1 MKIRDIISEKID
13 QDEANQV
20 LQSLIAAGDPTARY
34 FQITR
39 YQTVHTTI
47 DSAQRAAERMY
58 HRDRDA
64 ELARRQDREEKR
76 KDSDTQPDQEPKR
89 LPRDDDSRIGR
100 SGKKWGNQYYS
111 SGSRSKIGSI
121 AKDIVAGSPKAAY
134 NAGKQLGGVIPFDNQ
149 INRGG
154 FKGSR

>member
-1 MKIRDIISEKID
+1 MKISDIIVEEIN

-58 HRDRDA
+58 HRDR
-64 ELARRQDREEKR
+64 ELAVARANEREKR
-76 KDSDTQPDQEPKR
+76 QQDKDSNDKPEQPTMTGSDK
-89 LPRDDDSRIGR
+89 DRIGKT
-100 SGKKWGNQYYS
+100 GKKWGNQYYADS
-111 SGSRSKIGSI
+111 PRGKLRRLAKALSTGDTKASYQTGKEIGTFT
-121 AKDIVAGSPKAAY
+121 
-134 NAGKQLGGVIPFDNQ
+134 PFDAQ
-149 INRGG
+149 IDR
-154 FKGSR
+154 KK